1 MILGSGLGGL
11 AESSESSSDV
21 GYSALPGFPLNTV
34 SGHEG
39 RLRIGTWSGVSVACL
54 QGRFHFYE
62 GHDIQQLAVP
72 IRALRSAG
80 CETLILTCAAGSLQP
95 EMGLGEL
102 MLVTDHINWPGI
114 SPLVCVNDDTIG
126 PRFVD
131 VSQAYDP
138 TLQKIAQTVAIE
150 TGITLHEGVYIW
162 CLGPNFETPAEIRA
176 FRKLGA
182 DAVGMSTVPE
192 CLAAVH
198 CGLRV
203 MAIAVVTNLAA
214 GMQKDLSHVETM
226 TVGSA
231 ATPKLSALLGGVM
244 KRLALDY

>member
-1 MILGSGLGGL
+1 
-11 AESSESSSDV
+11 
-21 GYSALPGFPLNTV
+21 
-34 SGHEG
+34 
-39 RLRIGTWSGVSVACL
+39 
-54 QGRFHFYE
+54 
-62 GHDIQQLAVP
+62 
-72 IRALRSAG
+72 
-80 CETLILTCAAGSLQP
+80 
-95 EMGLGEL
+95 MGPGEL

-114 SPLVCVNDDTIG
+114 SPLVGLNDDTIG

-138 TLQKIAQTVAIE
+138 TLQKIAQTAATE
-150 TGITLHEGVYIW
+150 TGITLHEGVYVW